1 MSIFDI
7 PTLDLAR
14 AQFAFVVAAH
24 IVFPAFSIG
33 TASYLMVLEALR
45 MITGK
50 QVYQRIFEFWK
61 HIFAVVFGMGVV
73 SGVVMSYEFGLNFA
87 HFSDKA
93 GPVIGPLMGYEVM
106 TAFFLEAGFLG
117 IMLFGRN
124 RVNKWIYMFA
134 VTMVAVGT
142 LISAFWIL
150 SVNSWMQTPQG
161 FKINDVGQ
169 FIPTSWLEVIFNPS
183 LPYRFVHMV
192 LAAYLTTALVVAGV
206 GAWHHI
212 RGNADDAVRTMFRMA
227 IGMILVTAPIQI
239 FAGDQHGLNTLEHQP
254 AKIAAMEG
262 HWETSKG
269 AGLILFGIPNP
280 SKERTDYKI
289 EVPYA
294 SSLILTHS
302 LDGEVP
308 GLGDFPPNE
317 RPPMTIVFFTF
328 RIMVGLGFAFA
339 AIGLW
344 GGWLMWRKRLHE
356 PGLFHKVALVFAP
369 GGFLAII
376 MGWFTTEFGRQ
387 PYTIYGHFTTAESVS
402 SLTAGQAWAAL
413 IGFVVVYAF
422 LFGSGTFYLL
432 RLMRRGP
439 EGAEPVEN
447 TPQRAGGVAGAMLAN
462 DVTTEKEGA
471 HA

>member
-14 AQFAFVVAAH
+14 AQFAFVVSAH

-33 TASYLMVLEALR
+33 TASYLAVLEGMRMLTGRDVYLR
-45 MITGK
+45 L
-50 QVYQRIFEFWK
+50 FEFWK

-73 SGVVMSYEFGLNFA
+73 SGVVMSYEFGLNWA
-87 HFSDKA
+87 AFSDKA

-117 IMLFGRN
+117 IMLFGRG
-124 RVNKWIYMFA
+124 RVKPSIYFFS
-134 VTMVAVGT
+134 VLMVAIGT

-150 SVNSWMQTPQG
+150 SVNSWMQTPTG
-161 FKINDVGQ
+161 FAMNDVGQ
-169 FIPTSWLEVIFNPS
+169 FIPKDWLQIIFNPS

-206 GAWHHI
+206 AAWHHL
-212 RGNADDAVRTMFRMA
+212 RGTKDEAVRVMLRMA
-227 IGMILVTAPIQI
+227 VGMILVTAPIQI
-239 FAGDQHGLNTLEHQP
+239 LAGDQHGLNTLEHQP
-254 AKIAAMEG
+254 AKIAAIEG
-262 HWETSKG
+262 HWKTEKG
-269 AGLILFGIPNP
+269 AGLILFGLPNDA
-280 SKERTDYKI
+280 KEQTNYKVEI
-289 EVPYA
+289 PYA

-308 GLGDFPPNE
+308 GLGDFPKSE
-317 RPPMTIVFFTF
+317 RPTMGIVFWTF
-328 RIMVGLGFAFA
+328 RVMVGLGFAFA

-356 PGLFHKVALVFAP
+356 ARLFHTVALVFAP

-387 PYTIYGHFTTAESVS
+387 PFTIYGHFTTAQSVS
-402 SLTAGQAWAAL
+402 NLSQGAAWAAL
-413 IGFVVVYAF
+413 IGFVLVYAF
-422 LFGSGTFYLL
+422 LFGSGIFYLG

-439 EGAEPVEN
+439 EAAEPVEN
-447 TPQRAGGVAGAMLAN
+447 TPQRAAGLASPVL
-462 DVTTEKEGA
+462 DEVTTEKEEA
-471 HA
+471 HP